1 MNDIR
6 NEPETARIIIME
18 EEGVRSLHFGSP
30 WTQGAVRVA
39 TPDRIEIEYVQQMMM
54 WLLFKPAVR
63 HVVQLGLGAAS
74 LTGFC
79 HRYLRDARV
88 TAVELHASVIQAC
101 RNHFFLPADDDR
113 LTVLHMDA
121 MDFVRTAAR
130 GSVDVLQVDLY
141 DNEAVGPVLD
151 SLEFYQ
157 ACADTLA
164 PDGIMTVNLFCDYP
178 GHLKSLD
185 TIGQAFEALAWLPE
199 VHDGNIVAIAFKRA
213 PVVDFDELYAR
224 AAQIQE
230 TMFLP
235 ASTWV
240 EGLHAWMQEG

>member
-6 NEPETARIIIME
+6 NAPEGARIIITE

-30 WTQGAVRVA
+30 WTQGAVRLA
-39 TPDRIEIEYVQQMMM
+39 TPDHIEIEYVQQMMM
-54 WLLFKPAVR
+54 WLLFKPAPR

-74 LTGFC
+74 LTRFC
-79 HRYLRDARV
+79 HRHLPDARV
-88 TAVELHASVIQAC
+88 TAVELHASVIDAC
-101 RNHFFLPADDDR
+101 RHHFFLPPDDDR
-113 LTVLHMDA
+113 LTVLHGDA
-121 MDFVRTAAR
+121 MDYVRKAAR
-130 GSVDVLQVDLY
+130 GSVDIMQVDLY
-141 DNEAVGPVLD
+141 DSEAIGPVLD

-157 ACADTLA
+157 ACADSLA
-164 PDGIMTVNLFCDYP
+164 PDGVMTVNLFCDYP

-213 PVVDFDELYAR
+213 PVVDFDALYAR

-230 TMFLP
+230 AMSLP

-240 EGLHAWMQEG
+240 RGLHAWMQEG